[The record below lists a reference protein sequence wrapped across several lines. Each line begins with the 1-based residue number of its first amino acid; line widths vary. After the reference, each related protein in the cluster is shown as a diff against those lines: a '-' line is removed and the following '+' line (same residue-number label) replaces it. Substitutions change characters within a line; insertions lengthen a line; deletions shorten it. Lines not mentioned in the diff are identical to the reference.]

1 MFSYIESISPNEA
14 EEVRKTIQE
23 LWKQTCILQTKYD
36 PVTLVQR
43 DNSRYQS
50 CMRHREFISAY
61 LEVMGCELIHDP
73 QEHLFRI
80 VGEGLMIEKLSLLQ
94 TRLLLLLKLIYRD
107 KIMGEG
113 LHATT
118 TNLAEIRMYGKD
130 TNLLKRKLTDQ
141 EWYDALNLFKTHQ
154 ILEIPGAIG
163 NVEDETPLYI
173 YSTVNIFCSAIDIR
187 ELLEIY
193 RDETEKL
200 GSGTEEGELA

>member
-36 PVTLVQR
+36 PVTLIQR

-80 VGEGLMIEKLSLLQ
+80 VGEGLMIEKATAFIKADLQ
-94 TRLLLLLKLIYRD
+94 GQDHGRGTACD
-107 KIMGEG
+107 NDESG
-113 LHATT
+113 
-118 TNLAEIRMYGKD
+118 
-130 TNLLKRKLTDQ
+130 
-141 EWYDALNLFKTHQ
+141 
-154 ILEIPGAIG
+154 G
-163 NVEDETPLYI
+163 NPYVWERYE
-173 YSTVNIFCSAIDIR
+173 SFEA
-187 ELLEIY
+187 
-193 RDETEKL
+193 
-200 GSGTEEGELA
+200 

>member
-1 MFSYIESISPNEA
+1 MFSYMESISPNEA

-23 LWKQTCILQTKYD
+23 LFKQTCILQTKYD
-36 PVTLVQR
+36 PVTLIQR
-43 DNSRYQS
+43 DNARYLS

-80 VGEGLMIEKLSLLQ
+80 AGEGIITEKLTLLQ

-130 TNLLKRKLTDQ
+130 TNLLKRKLTEQ
-141 EWYDALNLFKTHQ
+141 EWYEALSLLKPTRS
-154 ILEIPGAIG
+154 LRYRGPSEMWRMRRRCM
-163 NVEDETPLYI
+163 
-173 YSTVNIFCSAIDIR
+173 STAQSTFSAPPWIS
-187 ELLEIY
+187 
-193 RDETEKL
+193 
-200 GSGTEEGELA
+200 GSCWSCTGMRRRSWAV

>member
-1 MFSYIESISPNEA
+1 
-14 EEVRKTIQE
+14 
-23 LWKQTCILQTKYD
+23 
-36 PVTLVQR
+36 
-43 DNSRYQS
+43 
-50 CMRHREFISAY
+50 
-61 LEVMGCELIHDP
+61 
-73 QEHLFRI
+73 
-80 VGEGLMIEKLSLLQ
+80 
-94 TRLLLLLKLIYRD
+94 
-107 KIMGEG
+107 
-113 LHATT
+113 
-118 TNLAEIRMYGKD
+118 MYGKD

-173 YSTVNIFCSAIDIR
+173 YSTVNIFCSAMDIR